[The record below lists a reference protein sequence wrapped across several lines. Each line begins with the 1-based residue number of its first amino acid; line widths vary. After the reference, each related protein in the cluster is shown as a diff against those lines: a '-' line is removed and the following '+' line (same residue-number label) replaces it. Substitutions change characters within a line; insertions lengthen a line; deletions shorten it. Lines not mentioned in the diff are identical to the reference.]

1 MAEIINPSPNY
12 PIVNDEG
19 QSNKEFTL
27 WLQQITGLQ
36 ILNGSGSPETVV
48 AASQKTLYMNTAG
61 TAGSIL
67 YIKRDASIGGD
78 KTKGWILV

>member
-1 MAEIINPSPNY
+1 MVEIINPSPNY
-12 PIVNDEG
+12 PIVNDQG

-27 WLQQITGLQ
+27 WLQQMTGLQ
-36 ILNGSGSPETVV
+36 ILTGSGAPENSVS
-48 AASQKTLYMNTAG
+48 ASQKSLYMNTAG

-78 KTKGWILV
+78 TKKGWILV

>member
-36 ILNGSGSPETVV
+36 ILSGSGAPENSVS
-48 AASQKTLYMNTAG
+48 AAQKSLYMNTAG

-78 KTKGWILV
+78 TKKGWILV

>member
-1 MAEIINPSPNY
+1 M
-12 PIVNDEG
+12 NDEG

-36 ILNGSGSPETVV
+36 ILSGSGSPE
-48 AASQKTLYMNTAG
+48 AAVSAVQKSLYMNTAG

>member
-1 MAEIINPSPNY
+1 LAEIINPSPNY
-12 PIVNDEG
+12 PIVNEKG

-36 ILNGSGSPETVV
+36 ILGGSGSPENVV
-48 AASQKTLYMNTAG
+48 SAAQKSLYMDTAG

-67 YIKRDASIGGD
+67 YIKRDASVAGD
-78 KTKGWILV
+78 KKKGWILV

>member
-12 PIVNDEG
+12 PIVNDLG

-36 ILNGSGSPETVV
+36 ILSGSGAPENTVSD
-48 AASQKTLYMNTAG
+48 AQKSLYMNTAG
-61 TAGSIL
+61 SAGSIL

-78 KTKGWILV
+78 TKKGWILV

>member
-1 MAEIINPSPNY
+1 LAEIINPSPNY
-12 PIVNDEG
+12 PIVNDVG

-36 ILNGSGSPETVV
+36 ILSGTGTPETFVS
-48 AASQKTLYMNTAG
+48 APQKTLYMNTAG

-67 YIKRDASIGGD
+67 YIKRDASIGGND
-78 KTKGWILV
+78 KKGWILV

>member
-27 WLQQITGLQ
+27 WLQQMTGLQ
-36 ILNGSGSPETVV
+36 ILSGSGAPESVV
-48 AASQKTLYMNTAG
+48 PAVQKTLYMNTAG

-67 YIKRDASIGGD
+67 YIKRDPSIGGD
-78 KTKGWILV
+78 NKQGWILV